1 MTFKSRRG
9 GASCRRALRV
19 LAISSF
25 VCLCAAVVWA
35 GESPLVDAAKNA
47 DKDALRTLISKKVDV
62 NASEPDGTTALHWAA
77 YRDDMDSVELLIRAG
92 AKVNA
97 ATDLGVTP
105 LYTAAENGSSAMVA
119 RLLTAGANPNL
130 ALLAGETPL
139 MVAARSG
146 KAAVVDQLI
155 AKGANVNAHGTRGQ
169 TALMWAVAQ
178 EHPDVVKTL
187 LLRGADIHAK
197 SGVYQEM
204 MAVPPHGYLPN
215 NRLIPHG
222 GDTALMFAARVGDVA
237 SAKLLVEA
245 GANVNDADAW
255 GVSATALA
263 AHSDFVELVEFLLD
277 RGANPNAP
285 ADFTALHEAIMWRD
299 ERMVTALLKHGADPN
314 IPVKNWTPTRRSS
327 KDRNFGP
334 ELVGASPFW
343 MAARFAEPNVMR
355 LLLQHGADPNFVH
368 RADFVSGEGYKP
380 RKEAT
385 NAVMAA
391 AGLGTGKPWVEVP
404 KAKMEPLALE
414 AVKVAVDAGT
424 DVNLAGLDGRTALDA
439 ATNSK
444 YATIAAFLTDHG
456 AKPGTAT
463 AATK

>member
-1 MTFKSRRG
+1 MSLHFRRRDAKTLVI
-9 GASCRRALRV
+9 ASCA
-19 LAISSF
+19 
-25 VCLCAAVVWA
+25 CLFAGVVWA

-77 YRDDMDSVELLIRAG
+77 YRDDMDSADLLIRAG

-119 RLLTAGANPNL
+119 KLLTAGANPNL
-130 ALLAGETPL
+130 APVAGETPL
-139 MVAARSG
+139 MVASRAG
-146 KAAVVDQLI
+146 KPGVVEQLI

-178 EHPDVVKTL
+178 EHPDVVKAL
-187 LLRGADIHAK
+187 LVHGADIHAK
-197 SGVYQEM
+197 TDVYNEM

-237 SAKLLVEA
+237 SAKVLVEA

-263 AHSDFVELVEFLLD
+263 AHSDFVDLVEFLLD
-277 RGANPNAP
+277 KGANPNAP

-334 ELVGASPFW
+334 EFVGATPFW
-343 MAARFAEPNVMR
+343 LAARFAQPNVMR
-355 LLLQHGADPNFVH
+355 LLVQHGADPKFVH

-391 AGLGTGKPWVEVP
+391 TGLGTGKPWVEVP
-404 KAKMEPLALE
+404 KSQVEPLALE
-414 AVKVAVDAGT
+414 AIKVAVDAGA

-444 YATIAAFLTDHG
+444 YATIAAFLTEHG
-456 AKPGTAT
+456 AKPGAPV
-463 AATK
+463 TK

>member
-1 MTFKSRRG
+1 
-9 GASCRRALRV
+9 
-19 LAISSF
+19 
-25 VCLCAAVVWA
+25 VVWA

-62 NASEPDGTTALHWAA
+62 NAAEPDGTTALHWAA
-77 YRDDMDSVELLIRAG
+77 YRDDMDSADLLIRAG

-119 RLLTAGANPNL
+119 KLLAAGANPNL
-130 ALLAGETPL
+130 ALIAGETPV

-146 KAAVVDQLI
+146 KAAVVEQLI

-187 LLRGADIHAK
+187 LVRGADTHAK
-197 SGVYQEM
+197 TGVYQEM

-222 GDTALMFAARVGDVA
+222 GDTALMFASRVGNLE

-263 AHSDFVELVEFLLD
+263 AHSDFLEVVEFLLD
-277 RGANPNAP
+277 KGANPNAP

-299 ERMVTALLKHGADPN
+299 ERMVAVLLKHGADPN

-343 MAARFAEPNVMR
+343 MAARFAQPGVMR
-355 LLLQHGADPNFVH
+355 LLLQHGADPKFVH

-380 RKEAT
+380 RKEST

-391 AGLGTGKPWVEVP
+391 AGLGTGKPWVDVP
-404 KAKMEPLALE
+404 KSKLEPLALE
-414 AVKVAVDAGT
+414 AIKVAVDAGA

-444 YATIAAFLTDHG
+444 YATIVAFLTEHG
-456 AKPGTAT
+456 AKPGTPT
-463 AATK
+463 AK

>member
-1 MTFKSRRG
+1 MTFQLRRRD
-9 GASCRRALRV
+9 AKTLRV
-19 LAISSF
+19 IVLSSYACLLAS
-25 VCLCAAVVWA
+25 LAWA
-35 GESPLVDAAKNA
+35 GESPLVNAAKNV

-62 NASEPDGTTALHWAA
+62 NAAEPDGTTALHWAA
-77 YRDDMDSVELLIRAG
+77 YRDDAESADLLIRAG

-105 LYTAAENGSSAMVA
+105 LYNAAENGSTAMVA
-119 RLLTAGANPNL
+119 KLLAAGANPNL
-130 ALLAGETPL
+130 ALVAGETPV
-139 MVAARSG
+139 MIASRSG
-146 KAAVVDQLI
+146 KPAVVEQLI
-155 AKGANVNAHGTRGQ
+155 AKGANVNARGTRGQ

-178 EHPDVVKTL
+178 EHTDVAKVL
-187 LLRGADIHAK
+187 LLHGADIHAK
-197 SGVYQEM
+197 SNVWSEM

-215 NRLIPHG
+215 NRMIPHG
-222 GDTALMFAARVGDVA
+222 GDTALMFAARAGHLE

-245 GANVNDADAW
+245 GANVNDTDAW

-277 RGANPNAP
+277 KGANPNAP

-314 IPVKNWTPTRRSS
+314 IPVKNWTPTRRAS

-334 ELVGASPFW
+334 EHVGATPFW
-343 MAARFAEPNVMR
+343 LAARFVQPNVMR
-355 LLLQHGADPNFVH
+355 LLLQHGADPTFVH
-368 RADFVSGEGYKP
+368 RANFVSGEGYKP

-391 AGLGTGKPWVEVP
+391 AGLGSGKPWVDVP
-404 KAKMEPLALE
+404 KTQAEPLALE
-414 AVKVAVDAGT
+414 AIKVAVDAGV

-444 YATIAAFLTDHG
+444 YATVAAFLTDHG
-456 AKPGTAT
+456 AKPGAST
-463 AATK
+463 TK